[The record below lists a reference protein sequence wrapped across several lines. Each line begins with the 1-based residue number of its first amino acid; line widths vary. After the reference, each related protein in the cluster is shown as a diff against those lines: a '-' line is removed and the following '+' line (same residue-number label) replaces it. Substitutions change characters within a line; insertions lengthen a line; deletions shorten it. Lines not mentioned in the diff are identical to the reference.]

1 MGEKAY
7 AGGMNID
14 IHAQNLELN
23 APLRA
28 FIEEKMGD
36 LTHVLGDVGAASIRV
51 EVGIPSNHHQSGP
64 IYYAEANLNIGGNL
78 LRAEAKNFDLH
89 SAIVDVKDEMKIRIK
104 KFKEK
109 LQEKQRQPVPE
120 E

>member
-1 MGEKAY
+1 MQ
-7 AGGMNID
+7 ID

-23 APLRA
+23 ATLRA
-28 FIEEKMGD
+28 FIEEKI
-36 LTHVLGDVGAASIRV
+36 GDVERVVGDAGPAHAKV

-64 IYYAEANLNIGGNL
+64 IYYAEINLTVGGQL
-78 LRAEAKNFDLH
+78 LRAEAKNYDLH
-89 SAIVDVKDEMKIRIK
+89 SAIVDAKDDLKVQIK

-109 LQEKQRQPVPE
+109 LLEKDRQPLPE